1 METLHALDLRKN
13 NQKIICIALLVLNF
27 SRKTSIQNNFVQ
39 RSKGRSIVFQ
49 NYHRSRKSF
58 RRTSRSLAGSIFL
71 TKLSRMSI
79 PWQLLRKGTNRSNPD
94 LFFLLLRL
102 YEPWSHELTYNCN
115 NDNNKNNIRFLSC
128 PNPYQLIYTYNKSL
142 RCKFFPFFILQQIR
156 MMMMMM
162 MMILAFIFQFVSSLI
177 VKKKFE
183 FYLFT
188 L

>member
-1 METLHALDLRKN
+1 MIQSANLGNLYARLSFFLCKKNFACVETLHALDLRKN

-49 NYHRSRKSF
+49 NYHRSHKSF

-102 YEPWSHELTYNCN
+102 YEP
-115 NDNNKNNIRFLSC
+115 
-128 PNPYQLIYTYNKSL
+128 
-142 RCKFFPFFILQQIR
+142 
-156 MMMMMM
+156 
-162 MMILAFIFQFVSSLI
+162 
-177 VKKKFE
+177 
-183 FYLFT
+183 
-188 L
+188 